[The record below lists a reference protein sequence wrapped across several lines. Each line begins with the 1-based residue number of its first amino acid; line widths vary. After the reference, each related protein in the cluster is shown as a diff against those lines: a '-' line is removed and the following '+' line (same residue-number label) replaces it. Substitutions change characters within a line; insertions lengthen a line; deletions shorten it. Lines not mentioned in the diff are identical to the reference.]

1 MAIQHLH
8 NNNLKVAT
16 TDLVLIALFASLG
29 LATKNIMH
37 PLVATLTGPLYI
49 PTGAVAGGLYMMWPV
64 IAFGLTQKPG
74 TATMVSLIQAFIS
87 MLLPYGN
94 FGLLSFIIY
103 LGPGLA
109 VDSFFLLSKHKSCCL
124 GCCMS
129 ASAIANVIGTIL
141 IGLIILIL
149 PWAVLAFLAVVAAI
163 SGCVGGFIAN
173 MIISR
178 IEKIGLRG
186 KTL

>member
-1 MAIQHLH
+1 
-8 NNNLKVAT
+8 
-16 TDLVLIALFASLG
+16 
-29 LATKNIMH
+29 
-37 PLVATLTGPLYI
+37 
-49 PTGAVAGGLYMMWPV
+49 
-64 IAFGLTQKPG
+64 
-74 TATMVSLIQAFIS
+74 
-87 MLLPYGN
+87 
-94 FGLLSFIIY
+94 
-103 LGPGLA
+103 
-109 VDSFFLLSKHKSCCL
+109 
-124 GCCMS
+124 MS

-173 MIISR
+173 MIVSR